1 MNTGSTFF
9 NIFAIGTAGFFG
21 ALSRYYLS
29 GWVYTQL
36 GARFP
41 YGTLAVNVTGSLIL
55 GFIYTLSMDR
65 AIFSPEIKMAI
76 TIGFLGS
83 LTTFSTFSLETV
95 NLISE
100 GSFLLSFINIAT
112 NVIFSLIAVMAGIT
126 LAKLI

>member
-1 MNTGSTFF
+1 MNTGSAFF

-36 GARFP
+36 GSRFP
-41 YGTLAVNVTGSLIL
+41 HGTLAVNITGSLIL
-55 GFIYTLSMDR
+55 GFIYALSMDR

-83 LTTFSTFSLETV
+83 LTTFSTFSLETF
-95 NLISE
+95 NLIYE
-100 GSFLLSFINIAT
+100 GSFLLAFINITT
-112 NVIFSLIAVMAGIT
+112 NVALSLIAVVAGIA
-126 LAKLI
+126 LAKLV